1 VNGVKRSDYTVAVI
15 FTWPYALIFWSVYVW
30 AFWPEFGILM
40 RAGKANRARSGSQDA
55 KSLQVIMM
63 GMWIGLLLAFPLAR
77 IQAFQFPPGARL
89 IAFWTGTALL
99 FTGSL
104 LRRHCWR
111 MLGEY
116 FTGNVQTVS
125 GQVVVDRG
133 AYRYVRHPSYT
144 AGIMMFLGIGVALE
158 SWLSA
163 LITFVAAAG
172 VYVYRVSVEE
182 RALASSLG
190 QPYVDYMK
198 SRKRFVPFII

>member
-1 VNGVKRSDYTVAVI
+1 MI
-15 FTWPYALIFWSVYVW
+15 FTWPYALIFWGVYVW
-30 AFWPEFGILM
+30 AFWPEFGIIM
-40 RAGKANRARSGSQDA
+40 RARKASRARGASQDA
-55 KSLQVIMM
+55 KSLQVIIM
-63 GMWIGLLLAFPLAR
+63 GMWLGLLAAFPLAR
-77 IQAFQFPPGARL
+77 IQAFQFPPSARA

-111 MLGEY
+111 MLGDY

-144 AGIMMFLGIGVALE
+144 AGIMMFIGIGVALG

-163 LITFVAAAG
+163 LVTFVSAAG

-182 RALASSLG
+182 RALAASLG
-190 QPYVDYMK
+190 QPYVDFMK